1 MKLQDLARKILKE
14 DTWGNNPA
22 SGGSMSP
29 GRSPTTKSPNP
40 AYYNPRPEVE
50 KLISNVEKSEA
61 GEEKKL
67 DTSVSQKLIGKNV
80 TVKASKGSVGQTEQE
95 YTIDVSSVDV
105 HNLNDVFYIVLKGK
119 ERGNGKES
127 DFYVNT
133 NFQVKINANA
143 EPEQQAEP
151 EPEPEAEPAPEPA
164 NQQQAGQ
171 SKLKQFGGVIPNK
184 PINAPSRRNIVPQ
197 G

>member
-14 DTWGNNPA
+14 DTWGNNPSA
-22 SGGSMSP
+22 GGSMSP
-29 GRSPTTKSPNP
+29 GRSPTAKSPNP
-40 AYYNPRPEVE
+40 TYYNPRPEVE
-50 KLISNVEKSEA
+50 KLISNVERSEA

-67 DTSVSQKLIGKNV
+67 DTTVSQKLIGKNV

-105 HNLNDVFYIVLKGK
+105 NNLNDVFYIVLKGK

-133 NFQVKINANA
+133 NFQVKINAA
-143 EPEQQAEP
+143 T
-151 EPEPEAEPAPEPA
+151 APESNELDTTAPES
-164 NQQQAGQ
+164 QQPTGQ
-171 SKLKQFGGVIPNK
+171 SKLKQVGGLVPTKSLNTHS
-184 PINAPSRRNIVPQ
+184 PRNIVPQ

>member
-14 DTWGNNPA
+14 DTWGNNPSSA
-22 SGGSMSP
+22 GSMSP
-29 GRSPTTKSPNP
+29 GRSPTAKSPNP
-40 AYYNPRPEVE
+40 TYYNPRPEVE

-61 GEEKKL
+61 GEEMKL
-67 DTSVSQKLIGKNV
+67 DTSVSQKLVGKNA
-80 TVKASKGSVGQTEQE
+80 TVKASKGSVGQTEKE

-127 DFYVNT
+127 DYYVNT

-143 EPEQQAEP
+143 EPEAQETPESP
-151 EPEPEAEPAPEPA
+151 EPVAVSRGPQPQP
-164 NQQQAGQ
+164 QSQ
-171 SKLKQFGGVIPNK
+171 SKLKHVGGMIPSK
-184 PINAPSRRNIVPQ
+184 PLNAPSRRNIIPQ